1 MTERSK
7 VLIVHP
13 TGNTFVKALLD
24 ECEKKDLLAKF
35 FTTIGKGKNTN
46 FILKNISNRRAYP
59 IPDQKIYRQWFPE
72 ILRLLFGRYKTQQE
86 RKNDTD
92 KVYEKLD
99 RKVSENLEKLNISC
113 VHGYED
119 GAAHTFRRAKEL
131 GIRCSYELPIAHWAT
146 SRQLLAKEAERYPE
160 WIPTLDSIS
169 ENEEK
174 LYRKEQELELADC
187 ISCPSEFVLQ
197 SIPENIRNSKPC
209 QVAHF
214 GSPDIS
220 EGLIEKVDQKNNQK
234 LKILFVGSMSQRK
247 GLADLFNALKI
258 LNTHHVSL
266 TIVGQPAMPI
276 SFYRAQHTDFKHIPS
291 CSNDTVKSIM
301 RSHDILILPS
311 IVEGCALVHLE
322 ALSCGLPIMITR
334 NTGGEDFIDEKETGF
349 LVPTGNPE
357 KIAEKIE
364 WLIYNR
370 SILPE
375 MKILSKNKSAK
386 YKWEI
391 YAKHILDYCK

>member
-7 VLIVHP
+7 VLIIHP

-59 IPDQKIYRQWFPE
+59 IPDQKISRQWFPE
-72 ILRLLFGRYKTQQE
+72 ISRLLFGQYKTQKE

-92 KVYEKLD
+92 KVYENLD

-119 GAAHTFRRAKEL
+119 GAAHTFQRAKEL

-146 SRQLLAKEAERYPE
+146 SRRLLAKEAERYPE

-169 ENEEK
+169 ENEGK
-174 LYRKEQELELADC
+174 LYRKEQELELADL

-197 SIPENIRNSKPC
+197 SIPENIRNTKPC

-214 GSPDIS
+214 GSPDVS
-220 EGLIEKVDQKNNQK
+220 DSLIEKVEPKNNQK

-258 LNTHHVSL
+258 LNTDHISL
-266 TIVGQPAMPI
+266 TIIGQPAMPI
-276 SFYRAQHTDFKHIPS
+276 SFYRAQHSDFNHIPS

-301 RSHDILILPS
+301 KTHDILILPS
-311 IVEGCALVHLE
+311 IVEGCALVQLE
-322 ALSCGLPIMITR
+322 ALSCGLPIMITK

-349 LVPTGNPE
+349 LVPTGIPE

-375 MKILSKNKSAK
+375 MRILSKNKSTK
-386 YKWEI
+386 YKWEM
-391 YAKHILDYCK
+391 YAKKIIDYCN

>member
-1 MTERSK
+1 MEKSK
-7 VLIVHP
+7 ILISHP
-13 TGNTFVKALLD
+13 TGNTFVRALLN
-24 ECEKKDLLAKF
+24 ECEEKDLLEKF

-72 ILRLLFGRYKTQQE
+72 ISRLLFGRYKTQKE

-99 RKVSENLEKLNISC
+99 RKVSENLEKLNVSC

-146 SRQLLAKEAERYPE
+146 SRRLLGKEAERYPE

-174 LYRKEQELELADC
+174 LHRKEQELELADC

-197 SIPENIRNSKPC
+197 SLPENIRNAKPC

-214 GSPDIS
+214 GSPDVS
-220 EGLIEKVDQKNNQK
+220 DSQIEKVDQKNNQK

-311 IVEGCALVHLE
+311 IVEGCALVQLE

-364 WLIYNR
+364 WLICNR
-370 SILPE
+370 SILPK
-375 MKILSKNKSAK
+375 MKILSKNKSTK

-391 YAKHILDYCK
+391 YAKNILDYCK

>member
-1 MTERSK
+1 MIEKSK
-7 VLIVHP
+7 ILISHT
-13 TGNTFVKALLD
+13 TGNTFVRALLQK
-24 ECEKKDLLAKF
+24 CEKQDLLAKF
-35 FTTIGKGKNTN
+35 FTTIGRGKNPN
-46 FILKNISNRRAYP
+46 FILKNISNRRAYL
-59 IPDQKIYRQWFPE
+59 IPDQKISRQWFPE
-72 ILRLLFGRYKTQQE
+72 ISRLLFGRYKTQKE

-99 RKVSENLEKLNISC
+99 RKASENLEKLNVSC

-119 GAAHTFRRAKEL
+119 GAAHSFLRAKEL

-197 SIPENIRNSKPC
+197 SIPENIRNTKPC

-214 GSPDIS
+214 GSPDVS
-220 EGLIEKVDQKNNQK
+220 DSLIEKVEPKNNQK

-258 LNTHHVSL
+258 LKTHHVSL

-311 IVEGCALVHLE
+311 IVEGCALVQLE

-391 YAKHILDYCK
+391 YAKCILDYCK

>member
-72 ILRLLFGRYKTQQE
+72 ILRLLFGRYKTQKE

-99 RKVSENLEKLNISC
+99 RKVSENLEKLNVSC

-119 GAAHTFRRAKEL
+119 GAAHTFRRAKKL

-214 GSPDIS
+214 GSPGIS
-220 EGLIEKVDQKNNQK
+220 EGLIEKVEPKNNPK

-247 GLADLFNALKI
+247 GLADLFNALNI

-276 SFYRAQHTDFKHIPS
+276 SFYRAQYTDFKHIPS
-291 CSNDTVKSIM
+291 CSNETVKSIM

-311 IVEGCALVHLE
+311 IVEGCALVQLE

>member
-1 MTERSK
+1 LTPK
-7 VLIVHP
+7 KNILISHP

-59 IPDQKIYRQWFPE
+59 ILDQKIYRQWFPE
-72 ILRLLFGRYKTQQE
+72 ISRLLFGRYKTQIE

-99 RKVSENLEKLNISC
+99 RKVSKNLEKLNISC

-119 GAAHTFRRAKEL
+119 GAAHTFRMAKEL

-146 SRQLLAKEAERYPE
+146 SRRLLAQEAERYPE
-160 WIPTLDSIS
+160 WIPTLDSIK

-174 LYRKEQELELADC
+174 LHRKEQELELADC
-187 ISCPSEFVLQ
+187 ISCPSKFVLQ
-197 SIPENIRNSKPC
+197 SIPSNIRNSKPC

-214 GSPDIS
+214 GSPFIN
-220 EGLIEKVDQKNNQK
+220 EVKTEKLLKNNSQN

-258 LNTHHVSL
+258 LKSQHVSL
-266 TIVGQPAMPI
+266 TVIGQPAMAMG
-276 SFYRAQHTDFKHIPS
+276 FYRSQYPNFKHIPT
-291 CSNDTVKSIM
+291 CSNEKVKSIM
-301 RSHDILILPS
+301 RKHDVLILPS
-311 IVEGCALVHLE
+311 IVEGCALVQLE
-322 ALSCGLPIMITR
+322 ALSCGLPIIVTK
-334 NTGGEDFIDEKETGF
+334 NTGGEDFIDEGQTGF
-349 LVPTGNPE
+349 LVPIRKPD

-364 WLIYNR
+364 WFIDNINI
-370 SILPE
+370 SPE
-375 MKILSKNKSAK
+375 MKIFSKNKSLN
-386 YKWEI
+386 YKWQN
-391 YAKHILDYCK
+391 YAKRIINYCK

>member
-24 ECEKKDLLAKF
+24 ECEKKDLLGKF

-72 ILRLLFGRYKTQQE
+72 ILRLLFGRYKTQKE

-146 SRQLLAKEAERYPE
+146 SRQLLAEEAERYPE

-187 ISCPSEFVLQ
+187 ISCPSDFVLQ

-220 EGLIEKVDQKNNQK
+220 KGLIEKVDQKNNPK

-258 LNTHHVSL
+258 LKTHHVSL

-276 SFYRAQHTDFKHIPS
+276 SFYRAQYTNFKHIPS

-311 IVEGCALVHLE
+311 IVEGCALVQLE
-322 ALSCGLPIMITR
+322 ALSSGLPIMITR

-375 MKILSKNKSAK
+375 MKIFSKNKSTK

-391 YAKHILDYCK
+391 YAKNILDYCK

>member
-1 MTERSK
+1 MIKKNNFLVS
-7 VLIVHP
+7 HP

-72 ILRLLFGRYKTQQE
+72 ISRLLFGPYKTQKE
-86 RKNDTD
+86 RKNNTD

-99 RKVSENLEKLNISC
+99 RKVSENLEKLNVSC

-119 GAAHTFRRAKEL
+119 GAAHTFLRAKEL

-146 SRQLLAKEAERYPE
+146 CRRLLAKEAERYPE

-187 ISCPSEFVLQ
+187 ISCPSQFVLR
-197 SIPENIRNSKPC
+197 SIPENIRNTKPC

-214 GSPDIS
+214 GSPVVSDC
-220 EGLIEKVDQKNNQK
+220 LIEKVDPKNNQK

-247 GLADLFNALKI
+247 GLADLFSALKT
-258 LNTHHVSL
+258 LNTRHVNL

-276 SFYRAQHTDFKHIPS
+276 SFYRAHHTDFNHIAS
-291 CSNDTVKSIM
+291 CSNETVKSIM
-301 RSHDILILPS
+301 RTHDILILPS
-311 IVEGCALVHLE
+311 IVEGCALVQLE
-322 ALSCGLPIMITR
+322 ALSCGLPLIITK

-349 LVPTGNPE
+349 LIPTGNPE

-364 WLIYNR
+364 WLIYHR

-375 MKILSKNKSAK
+375 MRILSKSKSTR

-391 YAKHILDYCK
+391 YAKQIIDYCK